1 MILNP
6 KTEDACKLFL
16 EGTLAL
22 GRAELAGIRVDID
35 YVQRKKALIEKKM
48 ERFEQQFKNSDF
60 FKDWQK
66 HVKGRI
72 NINSGSQLK
81 YYLYTILKLEP
92 SKTTPSG
99 EGSTDEE
106 SLKSLNI
113 PEINLLLE
121 KVRFKKPL
129 DVLSGFEREQVDG
142 YIHPFFNLNTVVTYR
157 SSSDS
162 PNFQNIPARDEEV
175 MQLCR
180 GALYPRPGHQL
191 LEIDFKSIEVGI
203 NACYNHDPTLVKY
216 VSDPKSDMHGDMM
229 KQIFKMDTYD
239 KSNSFHKKLRYATKN
254 GFVFPEFYGS
264 YYKNCA
270 NNLVCTWGK
279 LPQTKWSTGQG
290 MKFDEAFTLSDHL
303 ISKGINSYKTF
314 ENHLKIIEKDFW
326 ENRFPDYADWKDRW
340 WRTYKKYGYF
350 DTLTGFR
357 CSGIM
362 VKNDVTNYPAQGS
375 AFHCLL
381 WTLIQLDKVMTQQGW
396 DSRIIG
402 QIHDSCIIDVNPREL
417 NHIVKVANRIATVD
431 LPNHWKWIVVPMNV
445 ELEISS
451 VDHSWAEKEG
461 LN

>member
-1 MILNP
+1 MRFQNSRHEPVIHQQP
-6 KTEDACKLFL
+6 AKLHVNF
-16 EGTLAL
+16 GPMFQQ
-22 GRAELAGIRVDID
+22 D
-35 YVQRKKALIEKKM
+35 YG
-48 ERFEQQFKNSDF
+48 
-60 FKDWQK
+60 
-66 HVKGRI
+66 H
-72 NINSGSQLK
+72 
-81 YYLYTILKLEP
+81 
-92 SKTTPSG
+92 G
-99 EGSTDEE
+99 EGY
-106 SLKSLNI
+106 
-113 PEINLLLE
+113 
-121 KVRFKKPL
+121 
-129 DVLSGFEREQVDG
+129 EQT
-142 YIHPFFNLNTVVTYR
+142 L
-157 SSSDS
+157 
-162 PNFQNIPARDEEV
+162 
-175 MQLCR
+175 
-180 GALYPRPGHQL
+180 
-191 LEIDFKSIEVGI
+191 GI
-203 NACYNHDPTLVKY
+203 
-216 VSDPKSDMHGDMM
+216 
-229 KQIFKMDTYD
+229 
-239 KSNSFHKKLRYATKN
+239 
-254 GFVFPEFYGS
+254 
-264 YYKNCA
+264 
-270 NNLVCTWGK
+270 
-279 LPQTKWSTGQG
+279 
-290 MKFDEAFTLSDHL
+290 
-303 ISKGINSYKTF
+303 TF